1 MEYLAHIADDG
12 RVQTVSEHLH
22 GTGELAAGFA
32 APFGASDEARAA
44 GLLHDIGKYSAAFQ
58 QRIRG
63 SAVSVDHS
71 TAGAQEA
78 RNRRDLPAALAI
90 AGHHG
95 GIPDC
100 GNLNDAADDTTLQG
114 RLKRKLP
121 TYDEWQ
127 REITPP
133 SAKPP
138 AWALS
143 DSTTAAF
150 YTRMLY
156 SCLVDADFQDTQ
168 DFMDGQAAQRGGG
181 ESISA
186 LLEKV
191 RAKAKGYLEKPKS
204 SVASQRNAALRACM
218 ERGAQWEQGMYT
230 LTVPTGGG
238 KTFASLAFAL
248 EHAAAHGMS
257 RVIYVIPYTS
267 IIDQTAGVFAELL
280 GEENVLAHYSAA
292 EYLLAESEDLTPAQ
306 YRKLLA
312 SENWDA
318 PIVVTTAVQF
328 FESLYS
334 NRSSRCRKLHNIANS
349 VIIFDAYEIIGLN
362 QKSLINQ
369 GLDWLRPIFLTQK
382 EAMKMSIRRFYEQ
395 RRKSAA

>member
-32 APFGASDEARAA
+32 APFGAADEARAA

-127 REITPP
+127 REIAPP

-168 DFMDGQAAQRGGG
+168 NFMDGQAAPRGGG
-181 ESISA
+181 ESISE

-191 RAKAKGYLEKPKS
+191 RTKAKGYLANPESP
-204 SVASQRNAALRACM
+204 VASQRNAALRAAWSAARSGSKVCI
-218 ERGAQWEQGMYT
+218 R
-230 LTVPTGGG
+230 LPCPP
-238 KTFASLAFAL
+238 
-248 EHAAAHGMS
+248 AAAKPSLLWHS
-257 RVIYVIPYTS
+257 RWNTRRR
-267 IIDQTAGVFAELL
+267 TAC
-280 GEENVLAHYSAA
+280 H
-292 EYLLAESEDLTPAQ
+292 T
-306 YRKLLA
+306 
-312 SENWDA
+312 
-318 PIVVTTAVQF
+318 
-328 FESLYS
+328 
-334 NRSSRCRKLHNIANS
+334 
-349 VIIFDAYEIIGLN
+349 
-362 QKSLINQ
+362 
-369 GLDWLRPIFLTQK
+369 
-382 EAMKMSIRRFYEQ
+382 
-395 RRKSAA
+395 

>member
-1 MEYLAHIADDG
+1 MEVEVLEYLAHIADDG

-127 REITPP
+127 REIAPP

-138 AWALS
+138 AWAAPLPR
-143 DSTTAAF
+143 F
-150 YTRMLY
+150 
-156 SCLVDADFQDTQ
+156 
-168 DFMDGQAAQRGGG
+168 
-181 ESISA
+181 I
-186 LLEKV
+186 
-191 RAKAKGYLEKPKS
+191 
-204 SVASQRNAALRACM
+204 
-218 ERGAQWEQGMYT
+218 
-230 LTVPTGGG
+230 
-238 KTFASLAFAL
+238 
-248 EHAAAHGMS
+248 
-257 RVIYVIPYTS
+257 RVCC
-267 IIDQTAGVFAELL
+267 
-280 GEENVLAHYSAA
+280 
-292 EYLLAESEDLTPAQ
+292 TPV
-306 YRKLLA
+306 
-312 SENWDA
+312 W
-318 PIVVTTAVQF
+318 
-328 FESLYS
+328 
-334 NRSSRCRKLHNIANS
+334 
-349 VIIFDAYEIIGLN
+349 
-362 QKSLINQ
+362 
-369 GLDWLRPIFLTQK
+369 
-382 EAMKMSIRRFYEQ
+382 
-395 RRKSAA
+395 

>member
-32 APFGASDEARAA
+32 APFGAADEARAA

-78 RNRRDLPAALAI
+78 RKRRDLPAALAI

-127 REITPP
+127 REIAPP
-133 SAKPP
+133 PAKPP
-138 AWALS
+138 AWAVS

-168 DFMDGQAAQRGGG
+168 NFMDGQAAPRGGG

-204 SVASQRNAALRACM
+204 SVASQRNAALRVCM

-334 NRSSRCRKLHNIANS
+334 NLLKPQQPLPQAAQYCK
-349 VIIFDAYEIIGLN
+349 
-362 QKSLINQ
+362 
-369 GLDWLRPIFLTQK
+369 
-382 EAMKMSIRRFYEQ
+382 Q
-395 RRKSAA
+395 RDYF

>member
-12 RVQTVSEHLH
+12 RVQTVSEHLR

-32 APFGASDEARAA
+32 APFGAADEARAA

-127 REITPP
+127 REIAPP

-168 DFMDGQAAQRGGG
+168 NFMDGQAAQRSGG
-181 ESISA
+181 ESIS
-186 LLEKV
+186 
-191 RAKAKGYLEKPKS
+191 
-204 SVASQRNAALRACM
+204 
-218 ERGAQWEQGMYT
+218 
-230 LTVPTGGG
+230 
-238 KTFASLAFAL
+238 
-248 EHAAAHGMS
+248 
-257 RVIYVIPYTS
+257 
-267 IIDQTAGVFAELL
+267 ELL
-280 GEENVLAHYSAA
+280 
-292 EYLLAESEDLTPAQ
+292 
-306 YRKLLA
+306 
-312 SENWDA
+312 
-318 PIVVTTAVQF
+318 
-328 FESLYS
+328 
-334 NRSSRCRKLHNIANS
+334 
-349 VIIFDAYEIIGLN
+349 
-362 QKSLINQ
+362 
-369 GLDWLRPIFLTQK
+369 
-382 EAMKMSIRRFYEQ
+382 
-395 RRKSAA
+395 

>member
-12 RVQTVSEHLH
+12 RVQTISEHLR

-95 GIPDC
+95 GMPDC

-127 REITPP
+127 REIAPP

-168 DFMDGQAAQRGGG
+168 NFMDGQAAPRGGG

-204 SVASQRNAALRACM
+204 PVASQRNAALRACM

-280 GEENVLAHYSAA
+280 GKDNVLAHYSAA
-292 EYLLAESEDLTPAQ
+292 E
-306 YRKLLA
+306 
-312 SENWDA
+312 
-318 PIVVTTAVQF
+318 
-328 FESLYS
+328 
-334 NRSSRCRKLHNIANS
+334 
-349 VIIFDAYEIIGLN
+349 
-362 QKSLINQ
+362 
-369 GLDWLRPIFLTQK
+369 
-382 EAMKMSIRRFYEQ
+382 
-395 RRKSAA
+395 

>member
-32 APFGASDEARAA
+32 APFGAADEARAA

-78 RNRRDLPAALAI
+78 RKRRDLPAALAI

-127 REITPP
+127 REIAPP
-133 SAKPP
+133 PAKPP
-138 AWALS
+138 AWAVS

-168 DFMDGQAAQRGGG
+168 R
-181 ESISA
+181 
-186 LLEKV
+186 
-191 RAKAKGYLEKPKS
+191 RT
-204 SVASQRNAALRACM
+204 AC
-218 ERGAQWEQGMYT
+218 
-230 LTVPTGGG
+230 
-238 KTFASLAFAL
+238 
-248 EHAAAHGMS
+248 HA
-257 RVIYVIPYTS
+257 
-267 IIDQTAGVFAELL
+267 
-280 GEENVLAHYSAA
+280 
-292 EYLLAESEDLTPAQ
+292 
-306 YRKLLA
+306 
-312 SENWDA
+312 
-318 PIVVTTAVQF
+318 
-328 FESLYS
+328 
-334 NRSSRCRKLHNIANS
+334 
-349 VIIFDAYEIIGLN
+349 
-362 QKSLINQ
+362 
-369 GLDWLRPIFLTQK
+369 
-382 EAMKMSIRRFYEQ
+382 
-395 RRKSAA
+395 

>member
-78 RNRRDLPAALAI
+78 LKRGDLPAALAI

-100 GNLNDAADDTTLQG
+100 GNQRHDTADYTTLHG
-114 RLKRKLP
+114 RLRRKLP
-121 TYDEWQ
+121 SYDKWQ
-127 REITPP
+127 SEIVLP
-133 SAKPP
+133 SAKSP
-138 AWALS
+138 AWAVS
-143 DSTTAAF
+143 GSITAAF

-168 DFMDGQAAQRGGG
+168 NFMDGQAAPRGGG

-191 RAKAKGYLEKPKS
+191 RAKAADYLANPESP
-204 SVASQRNAALRACM
+204 VAFQRNAALRACM
-218 ERGAQWEQGMYT
+218 ERGAQWEQGMYC
-230 LTVPTGGG
+230 
-238 KTFASLAFAL
+238 SLRS
-248 EHAAAHGMS
+248 S
-257 RVIYVIPYTS
+257 RYISHCS
-267 IIDQTAGVFAELL
+267 IGICRSYQRGILPE
-280 GEENVLAHYSAA
+280 
-292 EYLLAESEDLTPAQ
+292 LAES
-306 YRKLLA
+306 
-312 SENWDA
+312 
-318 PIVVTTAVQF
+318 
-328 FESLYS
+328 LYFH
-334 NRSSRCRKLHNIANS
+334 RC
-349 VIIFDAYEIIGLN
+349 
-362 QKSLINQ
+362 
-369 GLDWLRPIFLTQK
+369 
-382 EAMKMSIRRFYEQ
+382 
-395 RRKSAA
+395 

>member
-1 MEYLAHIADDG
+1 MTAEY
-12 RVQTVSEHLH
+12 RPFRNT
-22 GTGELAAGFA
+22 FA
-32 APFGASDEARAA
+32 ALENSPPGLPRRLAR
-44 GLLHDIGKYSAAFQ
+44 HDIGKYSAAFQ
-58 QRIRG
+58 QRVRG

-78 RNRRDLPAALAI
+78 RNRGDLPAALAI

-127 REITPP
+127 REIAPP

-168 DFMDGQAAQRGGG
+168 NFMDGQAAPRGGG
-181 ESISA
+181 ESISE

-191 RAKAKGYLEKPKS
+191 RAKAKGYLANPESP
-204 SVASQRNAALRACM
+204 VASQRNAALRACM
-218 ERGAQWEQGMYT
+218 ERGAQWERGSFVYFWREANWM
-230 LTVPTGGG
+230 LDVWIWDSAR
-238 KTFASLAFAL
+238 KTAS
-248 EHAAAHGMS
+248 
-257 RVIYVIPYTS
+257 
-267 IIDQTAGVFAELL
+267 
-280 GEENVLAHYSAA
+280 
-292 EYLLAESEDLTPAQ
+292 
-306 YRKLLA
+306 
-312 SENWDA
+312 
-318 PIVVTTAVQF
+318 
-328 FESLYS
+328 
-334 NRSSRCRKLHNIANS
+334 
-349 VIIFDAYEIIGLN
+349 
-362 QKSLINQ
+362 
-369 GLDWLRPIFLTQK
+369 
-382 EAMKMSIRRFYEQ
+382 SIRSATGTELQ
-395 RRKSAA
+395 RMGFLDE

>member
-78 RNRRDLPAALAI
+78 LKRGDLPAALAI

-100 GNLNDAADDTTLQG
+100 GNQRHDTADYTTLHG
-114 RLKRKLP
+114 RLRRKLP
-121 TYDEWQ
+121 SYDKWQ
-127 REITPP
+127 SEIVLP
-133 SAKPP
+133 SAKSP
-138 AWALS
+138 AWAVS
-143 DSTTAAF
+143 DSITAAF

-168 DFMDGQAAQRGGG
+168 NFMDGQAAPRGGG

-191 RAKAKGYLEKPKS
+191 QIPKARLHS
-204 SVASQRNAALRACM
+204 SAMQRFAPAWSAARSGSKVCIRLPC
-218 ERGAQWEQGMYT
+218 
-230 LTVPTGGG
+230 PP
-238 KTFASLAFAL
+238 
-248 EHAAAHGMS
+248 AAAKPSLLWHL
-257 RVIYVIPYTS
+257 RWNTR
-267 IIDQTAGVFAELL
+267 QRTACHA
-280 GEENVLAHYSAA
+280 
-292 EYLLAESEDLTPAQ
+292 
-306 YRKLLA
+306 
-312 SENWDA
+312 
-318 PIVVTTAVQF
+318 
-328 FESLYS
+328 
-334 NRSSRCRKLHNIANS
+334 
-349 VIIFDAYEIIGLN
+349 
-362 QKSLINQ
+362 
-369 GLDWLRPIFLTQK
+369 
-382 EAMKMSIRRFYEQ
+382 
-395 RRKSAA
+395 